1 MNGEKLFELIGSIDE
16 NLLEQDAAE
25 KKRTSLFRFALP
37 AAACIALA
45 ALAAG
50 LIFGNKPEQTKE
62 AAVPPA
68 GSAVQ
73 TTAAVPTAV
82 PTGTEG
88 EALQNAEGDACWISF
103 FKHNGA
109 IYTCQN
115 VLRPDADCVGDYLG
129 ESRCTADLKK
139 KNEDYAE
146 LTGSFAGPVY
156 TVDGVDPRL
165 LLCSRQENG
174 TVMIFVNRTD
184 TADYRFGR
192 DILED
197 RLHLSENAAELTL
210 QAGNADSDRFFR
222 SGTVHESAV
231 RELIGLLDGGEVF
244 IRSGDEILPCRATLF
259 FKAKNGFLIDLRVY
273 DGFVSLCRHST
284 DGEDMICIRAD
295 GEKLSEFI
303 ALLEA
308 EGTPAADPC
317 FTGTTLG
324 DCRADGRFGKYVP
337 AAVPKGYTLVYA
349 SIICDLNVQQGTVSG
364 TERIVYEI
372 RDAAGHY
379 IHVDID
385 PGAENGH
392 TEPTLEDVQAAYTA
406 WPDRYDVAVLRNGA
420 KITVTGHFDTPPE
433 DVYTVVSSIG
443 E

>member
-1 MNGEKLFELIGSIDE
+1 MNGKKLFELIGSIDE
-16 NLLEQDAAE
+16 NLLEQAPAE
-25 KKRTSLFRFALP
+25 KSHVSHLRYALP
-37 AAACIALA
+37 AACMALA
-45 ALAAG
+45 VFAG
-50 LIFGNKPEQTKE
+50 VLLIKNKPWN
-62 AAVPPA
+62 AAKPKGDP
-68 GSAVQ
+68 SAANATDASAQ
-73 TTAAVPTAV
+73 PTALIQTAV
-82 PTGTEG
+82 PSG
-88 EALQNAEGDACWISF
+88 LEGDACWISF

-139 KNEDYAE
+139 KNEDYTE

-156 TVDGVDPRL
+156 TVDGVDTRL

-174 TVMIFVNRTD
+174 TVMIFVNETD

-222 SGTVHESAV
+222 AGTVHESAV

-259 FKAKNGFLIDLRVY
+259 FKAKNGSLIDLRVY
-273 DGFVSLCRHST
+273 DGFVRLCNHST
-284 DGEDMICIRAD
+284 NGQDMICIRAD

-308 EGTPAADPC
+308 EGEPAANPC
-317 FTGTTLG
+317 FTGTTLS
-324 DCRADGRFGKYVP
+324 DCRADERFGKYVP
-337 AAVPKGYTLVYA
+337 AAVPKGYTLVYT
-349 SIICDLNVQQGTVSG
+349 SIIRDLNVQQGTVSV
-364 TERIVYEI
+364 TKHIEYEL
-372 RDAAGHY
+372 RDADGHY

-385 PGAENGH
+385 RGAEGGYS
-392 TEPTLEDVQAAYTA
+392 EPTLEDVQAAWRA
-406 WPDRYDVAVLRNGA
+406 LRDRYTVTVLRSGV
-420 KITVTGHFDTPPE
+420 KIDVTGHFDTPPE

>member
-1 MNGEKLFELIGSIDE
+1 MNGKKLFELIGSIDE
-16 NLLEQDAAE
+16 NLLEQAPAE
-25 KKRTSLFRFALP
+25 KKRASLFRFALP

-45 ALAAG
+45 VFAG
-50 LIFGNKPEQTKE
+50 VLLIKNKPWN
-62 AAVPPA
+62 AAKPKGDP
-68 GSAVQ
+68 SAANATDASAQ
-73 TTAAVPTAV
+73 PTALIQTAV
-82 PTGTEG
+82 PSG
-88 EALQNAEGDACWISF
+88 LEGDACWISF

-139 KNEDYAE
+139 KNEDYTE

-174 TVMIFVNRTD
+174 TVMLFVNRTD
-184 TADYRFGR
+184 TADYRFGS

-222 SGTVHESAV
+222 AGTVHESAV

-284 DGEDMICIRAD
+284 NGRDMISIRAD
-295 GEKLSEFI
+295 NERLSEFI
-303 ALLEA
+303 NLLMA
-308 EGTPAADPC
+308 EGTPTQDPC
-317 FTGTTLG
+317 FAGTTLD

-349 SIICDLNVQQGTVSG
+349 SIIRDLNVQQGTVSG

-406 WPDRYDVAVLRNGA
+406 WPDRYEVTVLRNGV
-420 KITVTGHFDTPPE
+420 KITVTGHFGTPPE
-433 DVYTVVSSIG
+433 DVYTVVSSVG

>member
-16 NLLEQDAAE
+16 NLLEQAAAE
-25 KKRTSLFRFALP
+25 KKRTSLFKLALP

-45 ALAAG
+45 VLAAG

-62 AAVPPA
+62 AIIPTAGPA
-68 GSAVQ
+68 AQ
-73 TTAAVPTAV
+73 PTAAVPTAV

-88 EALQNAEGDACWISF
+88 EALQNAEGDACWIAF

-109 IYTCQN
+109 IYIEHD
-115 VLRPDADCVGDYLG
+115 VLRPDADCVGEYLG
-129 ESRCTADLKK
+129 ESRFAADFKK
-139 KNEDYAE
+139 TGSDYTE
-146 LTGSFAGPVY
+146 LTGSFAGPVC
-156 TVDGVDPRL
+156 TVAGADPRL

-174 TVMIFVNRTD
+174 TVMLFVNETD

-197 RLHLSENAAELTL
+197 RLHLSENTTELIL
-210 QAGNADSDRFFR
+210 RVRDADSQSWFR
-222 SGTVHESAV
+222 AGTDHEAAV
-231 RELIGLLDGGEVF
+231 RELIGLLDVGEVF
-244 IRSGDEILPCRATLF
+244 INTEALSCRAALF
-259 FKAKNGFLIDLRVY
+259 FKAENGLLIDILVY
-273 DGFVSLCRHST
+273 DEFVWLYGHST

-303 ALLEA
+303 ELLTA

-324 DCRADGRFGKYVP
+324 DCRADERFGLYVP
-337 AAVPKGYTLVYA
+337 AAVPEGYTLVYA
-349 SIICDLNVQQGTVSG
+349 SIICDLAVQQDTVPV
-364 TERIVYEI
+364 TKRIEYEL
-372 RDAAGHY
+372 RDADGHY

-385 PGAENGH
+385 PGDEGSH
-392 TEPTLEDVQAAYTA
+392 TEPTLEDVQAAWRA
-406 WPDRYDVAVLRNGA
+406 LRDRYTVTVLRSGV
-420 KITVTGHFDTPPE
+420 KIDVTGHFGAPPE